1 MLKEKIKKY
10 LDEYFKRWREDH
22 NSLPQIGY
30 DDSKMSSLYVGEV
43 LNEEYIQWQYVPV
56 NRIIDFS
63 ELEKKYHICI
73 SEEIKEYYNSYF
85 FLDLDGFVEDEYIW
99 FDPIEETTDV
109 LSELEWSYTNEE
121 AHGIIFIG
129 SGANDPMGVKISNG
143 NVIFWNEECERETFV
158 ANSLTELFSNITPKL
173 KPKKKTL
180 F

>member
-1 MLKEKIKKY
+1 MLKKKIKEY
-10 LDEYFKRWREDH
+10 LDEYFKMWKEDY
-22 NSLPQIGY
+22 NSLPRIGY
-30 DDSKMSSLYVGEV
+30 DDSEISSLHVGEV
-43 LNEEYIQWQYVPV
+43 LKNGYIQWQYVPV

-129 SGANDPMGVKISNG
+129 SGSNDPMGVKISNG
-143 NVIFWNEECERETFV
+143 NVVFWYEECERETFV